1 MLIDAPA
8 MTPGSAVDAAVCVVG
23 AGPLGIATALALA
36 DAGLDVVLLE
46 SGGLDHRPEL
56 ASLEEP
62 AEIHF
67 ARIASLGNTRQFGGN
82 ANAWQVRN
90 GISQRGVRVV
100 PLTEADFEG
109 HSGRPGSAWPF
120 GLPEL
125 APYLDRAE
133 QFFGLPLAG
142 YEGADWADS
151 ERVDQ
156 LVDDPDIRTR
166 VFKFPEGGDLVARSA
181 ATVRNHPRVRL
192 ITGATALE
200 VLTDAD
206 ALATGVRAATAPG
219 REFTVRAG
227 RVVLAAG
234 TATTTQLLLASDAVR
249 PAGLG
254 NSSDLVGRYFM
265 DHLLLRGGRFI
276 PARRTDLDHRD
287 FYDIRIVNGVPVM
300 GHLQLSDEALRRGDL
315 LNLSFVMLP
324 RSAKGAAT
332 PSPRQAAGT
341 KAALA
346 LRESVIRRRLPSRRV
361 LAQLARG
368 LDGAVAQQLRSLRRP
383 EASLGRGG
391 WSSLAG
397 RPSQRYSHF
406 DIMHQ
411 AEQAPHEDN
420 RMTLSDER
428 DPLGLRKL
436 VIDWRWHDEDAAAT
450 VRAQQT
456 FARALA
462 RLGWGEFEIASANG
476 RPVVHSHSSNHF
488 MGTTR
493 MNASP
498 ERGVVDPRGAVHGTP
513 NLYIASSSVF
523 PSGGFA
529 NVTLSAVAVA
539 LRTADAV
546 IADSAAV
553 VPAPVAPSGR

>member
-1 MLIDAPA
+1 MLIDARG
-8 MTPGSAVDAAVCVVG
+8 MTAGSSLDAAVCVVG
-23 AGPLGIATALALA
+23 AGPLGIATALSLA

-46 SGGLDHRPEL
+46 SGGLEYRPEL
-56 ASLEEP
+56 APLEEP
-62 AEIHF
+62 ADIHF
-67 ARIASLGNTRQFGGN
+67 ARITSLGNTRQFGGN

-90 GISQRGVRVV
+90 GISRRGVRVV
-100 PLTEADFEG
+100 PLTEADLEG
-109 HSGRPGSAWPF
+109 NSGYPGSAWPF
-120 GLPEL
+120 GMSEL
-125 APYLDRAE
+125 APYFVRAQ
-133 QFFGLPLAG
+133 QFFGLPPRG
-142 YEGADWADS
+142 YEGAEWAGA
-151 ERVDQ
+151 ERADQ
-156 LVDDPDIRTR
+156 LVDDPDILTR
-166 VFKFPEGGDLVARSA
+166 VFQFPEGGDLVARSA
-181 ATVRNHPRVRL
+181 EAVQAHPRIRL
-192 ITGATALE
+192 VTGATALE

-206 ALATGVRAATAPG
+206 ALATGVRAASAPG
-219 REFTVRAG
+219 RELTVLAKQ
-227 RVVLAAG
+227 VVLAAG
-234 TATTTQLLLASDAVR
+234 TATTTRLLLASDAVR

-265 DHLLLRGGRFI
+265 DHLLLRGGRFT

-287 FYDIRIVNGVPVM
+287 LYDIRTVMGVPVM

-324 RSAKGAAT
+324 RSDKAAAV
-332 PSPRQAAGT
+332 PSPRRAAGV
-341 KAALA
+341 KAALS
-346 LRESVIRRRLPSRRV
+346 LRESLIRRRLPSGRV

-368 LDGAVAQQLRSLRRP
+368 IDGAVAQQLRSFRRP

-391 WSSLAG
+391 WSALSG
-397 RPSQRYSHF
+397 RPSRRYSHF
-406 DIMHQ
+406 EIMHQ
-411 AEQAPHEDN
+411 AEQAPHHDN

-428 DPLGLRKL
+428 DPLGMRKL
-436 VIDWRWHDEDAAAT
+436 SIDWRWHDEDAAAT
-450 VRAQQT
+450 VRAQET

-462 RLGWGEFEIASANG
+462 RLGWGDFEIASAGG

-498 ERGVVDPRGAVHGTP
+498 ERGVVDTRGAVHGTP
-513 NLYIASSSVF
+513 NLYVASSSVF

-546 IADSAAV
+546 IADSA
-553 VPAPVAPSGR
+553 PAVAPR